1 MSVGEV
7 CNRSVVFI
15 DKEGGIVEAAQLMRS
30 HHVGTLV
37 VVDPSQGKNPRP
49 VGIITDRD
57 IVIEIVAQEVDMGSA
72 TVGDVMSGNLVT
84 ARESDDLFDTIKM
97 MRSKGVRRVPVLA
110 NDESLVGIISVD
122 DIIDLLAEQLND
134 VVGLML
140 REQEREKTRRERP

>member
-1 MSVGEV
+1 M
-7 CNRSVVFI
+7 N
-15 DKEGGIVEAAQLMRS
+15 
-30 HHVGTLV
+30 
-37 VVDPSQGKNPRP
+37 
-49 VGIITDRD
+49 
-57 IVIEIVAQEVDMGSA
+57 SA

-140 REQEREKTRRERP
+140 REQEREKARRERP